1 MSTLLN
7 DLTLAH
13 DDDLVGGDDS
23 AQPVSDYYHRLLA
36 FLEQLIQCLLH
47 LVLTLSIESTRC
59 LIQEQDARFADK
71 SSRNSNALLLSA
83 GQSTTPFTYLR
94 FKALFELRRV
104 F

>member
-23 AQPVSDYYHRLLA
+23 AQPVSDNYHRLLA
-36 FLEQLIQCLLH
+36 LLEQLIQCLLH
-47 LVLTLSIESTRC
+47 LVLTLSIQSTSR
-59 LIQEQDARFADK
+59 LIQEQDARFADE

-83 GQSTTPFTYLR
+83 G
-94 FKALFELRRV
+94 
-104 F
+104 